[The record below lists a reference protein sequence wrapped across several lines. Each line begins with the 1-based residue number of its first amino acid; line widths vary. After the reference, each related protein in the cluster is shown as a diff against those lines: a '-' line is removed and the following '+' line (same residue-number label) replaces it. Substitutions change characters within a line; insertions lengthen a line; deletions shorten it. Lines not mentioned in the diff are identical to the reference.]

1 MFVNKYISAVYH
13 LHGSHG
19 VCLRC
24 INVNSS
30 IHMDKD
36 GVKRQL
42 LPLLSLEDILEMG
55 SPAKYVAKYVAKSPA
70 KPTTTVRHVDL

>member
-1 MFVNKYISAVYH
+1 
-13 LHGSHG
+13 
-19 VCLRC
+19 
-24 INVNSS
+24 
-30 IHMDKD
+30 MDKD

-55 SPAKYVAKYVAKSPA
+55 SPAKYAAKSPA